1 MVKRMGIYILTFC
14 LLLAFSSSAQSG
26 NSTLN
31 RSISFE
37 TDSITKSHLLDSLT
51 QLYNIHFSYNPELL
65 GGNQKVSINA
75 SEQPLFSILK
85 EIINPEI
92 LDFKALD
99 NQVIIFPIQLE
110 ESAKVVLPFKI
121 VRGTVIDT
129 RKDDPIPYCNIG
141 ILGKAVG
148 TMSNQNGQ
156 FILKVPEK
164 YLNDTLSFSCIGYE
178 VEFTP
183 IDTIHSETPFII
195 SLKKKTYQLKPIDIV
210 RYDPKLV
217 LDNVDRNI
225 SKNYEHEYTLLTTF
239 YREMIQEN
247 DEYTDISEAVLQVLK
262 APYQKETADDHV
274 KFLKGRKGA
283 VSKPL
288 NDIRFRLQ
296 GGPYY
301 ITKLDLVK
309 NNESFL
315 NREFRHLYSYDFDKK
330 VSLDN
335 RETIVISFSP
345 IYNLRDILFEG
356 KIYVDV
362 ETWAVARVDFNY
374 TRQGLKEARNT
385 LIQKE
390 PKHCKA
396 IPTELEYTV
405 QYKYINQKWYVL
417 NARSSMK
424 IKINNREQKERT
436 RFHSTAEILT
446 TNIEKGDFE
455 HFTRQ
460 EIFRSNEIFTDKIVS
475 YDKNFWQN
483 YNVIQP
489 EQELVDALKNFDN
502 QNLVITNF

>member
-1 MVKRMGIYILTFC
+1 MKLIGINILT
-14 LLLAFSSSAQSG
+14 LLLLVTFASSAQSG

-37 TDSITKSHLLDSLT
+37 TDSITKSALLDSLT
-51 QLYNIHFSYNPELL
+51 KLYDIHFSYNPELL
-65 GGNQKVSINA
+65 EADKKVSIHV
-75 SEQPLFSILK
+75 SRQPLFSILK

-99 NQVIIFPIQLE
+99 NQVIIYPIQLE
-110 ESAKVVLPFKI
+110 ESAKVYLPFKVI
-121 VRGTVIDT
+121 KGTVLDQ
-129 RKDDPIPYCNIG
+129 RKEDPVPYCNIG
-141 ILGKAVG
+141 IMGKAVG
-148 TMSNQNGQ
+148 TMTNQDGQ
-156 FILKVPEK
+156 FILKIPDK
-164 YLNDTLSFSCIGYE
+164 YLSDTLSFSCIGYE
-178 VEFTP
+178 VEFRQ
-183 IDTIHSETPFII
+183 IDSLPDESFTLE
-195 SLKKKTYQLKPIDIV
+195 LKKKTYQLKPIDIV
-210 RYDPKLV
+210 RYDPMV
-217 LDNVDRNI
+217 VFDNVDRNLYN
-225 SKNYEHEYTLLTTF
+225 NYELDYTLLTTF
-239 YREMIQEN
+239 YREIIQEN

-262 APYQKETADDHV
+262 APYQKEIVEDHV

-283 VSKPL
+283 VSKPF
-288 NDIRFRLQ
+288 NDIRFRLK

-315 NREFRHLYSYDFDKK
+315 NPEFRHLYSYEFDKK
-330 VSLDN
+330 VRLDN
-335 RETIVISFSP
+335 RETVVINFSP
-345 IYNLRDILFEG
+345 INNLRDILFEG
-356 KIYVDV
+356 KIYVDI
-362 ETWAVARVDFNY
+362 ETWAIARVDFNY
-374 TRQGLKEARNT
+374 TKQGLREARNS

-417 NARSSMK
+417 NARSSLR
-424 IKINNREQKERT
+424 IKINNKDKKERT
-436 RFHSTAEILT
+436 KFHSIAEILT
-446 TNIEKGDFE
+446 TNIEKGEF
-455 HFTRQ
+455 HRFTKQ

-489 EQELVDALKNFDN
+489 EQDLIDALKDFDN